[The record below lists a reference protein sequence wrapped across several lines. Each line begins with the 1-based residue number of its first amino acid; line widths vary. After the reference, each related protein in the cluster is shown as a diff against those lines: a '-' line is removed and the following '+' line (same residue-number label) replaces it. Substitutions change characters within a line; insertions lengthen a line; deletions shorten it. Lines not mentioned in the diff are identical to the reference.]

1 MPLDVP
7 TSEILRA
14 RADALR
20 AVRGWLWD
28 HGFVEIEAPALVR
41 SPALEEHLEALPA
54 GGAFLHTSP
63 EFALKRVLAA
73 GLGRVFAITPCFR
86 GEEWGPNHNVE
97 FTMLE
102 WYRIGVGFE
111 GVLEDCEALVRA
123 AAAALG
129 QRLPPFERL
138 SYAEAFLRHAG
149 AAPPSDA
156 VEADRLWVNDVEPRL
171 LSPTFILD
179 YPADRCAFASVRGPV
194 AERFELY
201 WGGLELANA
210 FTELLDPE
218 ELRARFAHNNAARL
232 AAGRAP
238 YPVDERL
245 VRAVG
250 RHPRAGGIAL
260 GVDRLIMRLVGAADI
275 RDVRVLG

>member
-7 TSEILRA
+7 APEILRA

>member
-1 MPLDVP
+1 MGLDVP
-7 TSEILRA
+7 APEILRA

-20 AVRGWLWD
+20 AARRWFWD

-63 EFALKRVLAA
+63 EFALKRVLAS
-73 GLGRVFAITPCFR
+73 GLGRIFAITPCFR
-86 GEEWGPNHNVE
+86 AEEWGPNHSVE

-102 WYRIGVGFE
+102 WYRVGVGFE
-111 GVLEDCEALVRA
+111 GILEDCEALVCA

-129 QRLPPFERL
+129 QTLPPFERL
-138 SYAEAFLRHAG
+138 SYADAFQRHAG
-149 AAPPSDA
+149 AAPPDDPI
-156 VEADRLWVNDVEPRL
+156 EADRLWVNDVEPKL
-171 LSPTFILD
+171 ENPTFILD
-179 YPADRCAFASVRGPV
+179 YPADRCAFASVRGAF

-210 FTELLDPE
+210 FTELLAPD
-218 ELRARFAHNNAARL
+218 ELRERFAHNNAARIL
-232 AAGRAP
+232 AGRAP

-245 VRAVG
+245 VQAIG
-250 RHPRAGGIAL
+250 QHPRAGGIAL
-260 GVDRLIMRLVGAADI
+260 GVDRLIMRLVGASDI